1 MNIVIITINSKEI
14 IDFINENNGTEIKI
28 SNNKFYYQIQ
38 SKDDIYY
45 IWNDFTDNCSEN
57 DEYLYD
63 FRSFT
68 IQNRNYDLF
77 MFYKPKEM
85 IKYKHYKLVNV
96 SNQYFINIKNR
107 VLDMFTNN
115 SFVSDEEKIK
125 KLEKPI
131 KTIKSDLL
139 DKLPGDI
146 YEINFIDKNFFSKFK
161 NNICVIS

>member
-1 MNIVIITINSKEI
+1 
-14 IDFINENNGTEIKI
+14 
-28 SNNKFYYQIQ
+28 
-38 SKDDIYY
+38 
-45 IWNDFTDNCSEN
+45 
-57 DEYLYD
+57 
-63 FRSFT
+63 
-68 IQNRNYDLF
+68 
-77 MFYKPKEM
+77 M